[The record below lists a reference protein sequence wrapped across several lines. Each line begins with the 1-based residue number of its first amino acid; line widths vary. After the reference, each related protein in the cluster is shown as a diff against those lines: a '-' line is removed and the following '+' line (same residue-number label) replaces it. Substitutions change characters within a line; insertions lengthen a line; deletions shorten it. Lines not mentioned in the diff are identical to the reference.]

1 MPMYYET
8 MKIRLLLVDDDRSIR
23 KYYRKL
29 LLDTQLNV
37 DITEADNGREAL
49 ILFNSKKF
57 DCVLLDYQ
65 LRDMTAQHVLS
76 SMQDGPILQT
86 PVIIISSHENYELP
100 IELMESGAMDYIKK
114 SCLNVD
120 LMKTT
125 ILHSLARAQFLKS
138 QRDYSRSIQD
148 RKESK
153 FVKASIRE
161 RSKLVQSNRQLHQL
175 AMHDCLTNLAN
186 REFLTIA
193 LNQLISQANRQHK
206 RFAVL
211 YLDLDGFKQVNDTLG
226 HGIGDMLLIKVS
238 QRIKHVLREEDIL
251 ARVGGDEFV
260 VVLRELLDINQP
272 ITVVEKISR
281 ELARE
286 FQLGSEKATISTSVG
301 ISVFPEAGK
310 TTEELIRSADEA
322 MYDSKNSGKNTYR
335 FFDPKAKKQNNTKP
349 TLESQLHKALKAN
362 ELELYYQPI
371 FNLQTM
377 KLESLEALIRWM
389 SPELGW
395 VSPDIFIAA
404 AEKSDLIIDI
414 GQWVRKQSCRQI
426 KQWDN
431 TAFSNIKVC
440 VNASSKEFSRG
451 DMDEEL
457 KRLFHRYSI
466 SPERLKIEITERVI
480 VDNIEQ
486 NQTTFNKLR
495 ELGVDIA
502 IDDFGT
508 GYSSLSYLRNFP
520 VDALKIDASFIK
532 DAPFDRCNTAITET
546 IIKLSKNLNIESVAE
561 GIENQQQLDFLVKKG
576 CNFGQ
581 GFYLCT
587 PMPAKSLYKKY
598 YRTATDKLTFG

>member
-1 MPMYYET
+1 MYYET

-29 LLDTQLNV
+29 LSDTQLNL
-37 DITEADNGREAL
+37 DISEADNGREAL
-49 ILFNSKKF
+49 NLFKSKKF

-65 LRDMTAQHVLS
+65 LTDMTAQHVLS
-76 SMQDGPILQT
+76 SLQDGPILET

-114 SCLNVD
+114 SCLNVEV
-120 LMKTT
+120 MKTT
-125 ILHSLARAQFLKS
+125 ILHTLARAQFLKS

-148 RKESK
+148 KKESQ
-153 FVKASIRE
+153 FVKASIEE
-161 RSKLVQSNRQLHQL
+161 RSKLEHSNRQLHQL
-175 AMHDCLTNLAN
+175 AMHDHLTNLAN

-193 LNQLISQANRQHK
+193 LKQLISQASRQHK

-211 YLDLDGFKQVNDTLG
+211 YLDLDGFKQINDTLG

-238 QRIKHVLREEDIL
+238 QRITHILREEDIL

-260 VVLRELLDINQP
+260 VVLRDLLDINHP

-286 FQLGSEKATISTSVG
+286 FQLDGEKASISTSVG
-301 ISVFPEAGK
+301 ISIFPEAGK
-310 TTEELIRSADEA
+310 TTEELICNADEA
-322 MYDSKNSGKNTYR
+322 MYDAKNSGKNTYR
-335 FFDPKAKKQNNTKP
+335 FYDPEAKNQKNTKS
-349 TLESQLHKALKAN
+349 TLESQLYKALKAN

-377 KLESLEALIRWM
+377 KLESLEALLRWM
-389 SPELGW
+389 NPEQGW

-426 KQWDN
+426 RQWEN
-431 TAFSNIKVC
+431 TAFSDMKIC
-440 VNASSKEFSRG
+440 VNASSKEFVRG

-457 KRLFHRYSI
+457 NKLFDRYSI
-466 SPERLKIEITERVI
+466 SPEKLKIEITERVI
-480 VDNIEQ
+480 VDNIEK

-532 DAPFDRCNTAITET
+532 GAPFDRCNTAITET
-546 IIKLSKNLNIESVAE
+546 IINMSKNLNIESVAE

-576 CNFGQ
+576 CSFGQ
-581 GFYLCT
+581 GFYLCS

-598 YRTATDKLTFG
+598 YRTAADKITFG

>member
-29 LLDTQLNV
+29 LSDTQLNL
-37 DITEADNGREAL
+37 DISEADDGQEAL
-49 ILFNSKKF
+49 RLFNSQKF
-57 DCVLLDYQ
+57 DCVLLDFQ
-65 LRDMTAQHVLS
+65 LTDMTAQHVLS
-76 SMQDGPILQT
+76 SMQDGPILET
-86 PVIIISSHENYELP
+86 PVVIISSYENYELP

-114 SCLNVD
+114 SCLNVEV
-120 LMKTT
+120 MKTA

-138 QRDYSRSIQD
+138 QRDYSRNIQD
-148 RKESK
+148 KKESDY
-153 FVKASIRE
+153 VKASIEE
-161 RSKLVQSNRQLHQL
+161 RSKLEHSNRQLHQL
-175 AMHDCLTNLAN
+175 AMHDHLTNLAN

-193 LNQLISQANRQHK
+193 LKQLISQASRQHK
-206 RFAVL
+206 RFAIL
-211 YLDLDGFKQVNDTLG
+211 YLDLDGFKQINDTLG

-238 QRIKHVLREEDIL
+238 QRITQVLREEDTL

-260 VVLRELLDINQP
+260 VVLRDLQDINHP

-286 FQLGSEKATISTSVG
+286 FQLDSEKASISTSVG
-301 ISVFPEAGK
+301 IAIFPEAGK
-310 TTEELIRSADEA
+310 TTEELINNADEA
-322 MYDSKNSGKNTYR
+322 MYDAKNSGKNTYR
-335 FFDPKAKKQNNTKP
+335 FFDPETNARKNPKS
-349 TLESQLHKALKAN
+349 TLESQLYKALKSN

-377 KLESLEALIRWM
+377 KLESLEALIRWDN
-389 SPELGW
+389 PKRGW

-426 KQWDN
+426 RQWEN
-431 TAFSNIKVC
+431 TAFTEMNIC
-440 VNASSKEFSRG
+440 VNASSKEFIQG
-451 DMDEEL
+451 GMDEEL
-457 KRLFHRYSI
+457 NKLFNRYAI
-466 SPERLKIEITERVI
+466 SPGKIKIEITERVI

-532 DAPFDRCNTAITET
+532 GAPFDRCNTAITET
-546 IIKLSKNLNIESVAE
+546 IINMSKNLDIKSVAE

-576 CNFGQ
+576 CSFGQ
-581 GFYLCT
+581 GYYLCE

-598 YRTATDKLTFG
+598 YRNAADRITFG